1 MRVLHV
7 ATRYLRG
14 GSETRIRDF
23 VRSLPEAEHHVVI
36 GADSDPELALFE
48 LNPTSLTIVPTLVRE
63 PSPISDLRAMR
74 AIGRILAKD
83 RHHLVVTHQ
92 SKAGVLGRSAA
103 RRAGVPSIHSLS
115 MASFGPGYPKW
126 QNSLFRWLETRL
138 SSATTAYAVVGE
150 DLVNRYAGIGVPK
163 SKLHVIRSGVRLPE
177 HIGTM
182 NGSRLAGRRRYGLPS
197 QRPLVLYLG
206 SLDARKNVME
216 LPAFLSGLIAKDP
229 ALRPYLVVA
238 GEGPLFDKLS
248 EELEAAGLGD
258 DAAMLGFV
266 PDPGELLASADAL
279 VLLSR
284 TEGVPQ
290 VLVQAAAVGT
300 PFVAYEVDGVR
311 ELMDLG
317 ARGVSIPP
325 GNLNAAVE
333 ETAALLRGN
342 GRSDR
347 SDLDLSV
354 WSPESIG
361 IGYRKLVSSVCPDQV
376 LSDHAASGM

>member
-1 MRVLHV
+1 
-7 ATRYLRG
+7 
-14 GSETRIRDF
+14 
-23 VRSLPEAEHHVVI
+23 
-36 GADSDPELALFE
+36 
-48 LNPTSLTIVPTLVRE
+48 
-63 PSPISDLRAMR
+63 
-74 AIGRILAKD
+74 
-83 RHHLVVTHQ
+83 
-92 SKAGVLGRSAA
+92 
-103 RRAGVPSIHSLS
+103 
-115 MASFGPGYPKW
+115 
-126 QNSLFRWLETRL
+126 
-138 SSATTAYAVVGE
+138 
-150 DLVNRYAGIGVPK
+150 
-163 SKLHVIRSGVRLPE
+163 
-177 HIGTM
+177 
-182 NGSRLAGRRRYGLPS
+182 
-197 QRPLVLYLG
+197 VLYLG